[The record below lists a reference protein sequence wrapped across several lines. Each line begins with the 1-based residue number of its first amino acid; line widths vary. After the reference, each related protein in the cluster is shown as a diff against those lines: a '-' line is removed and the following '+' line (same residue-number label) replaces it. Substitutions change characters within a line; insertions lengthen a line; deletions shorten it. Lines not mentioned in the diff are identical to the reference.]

1 MKNTNKV
8 LRIPVIG
15 LALIA
20 AIALSAALII
30 AGCLIEEPDE
40 DLIPTAEDFDIGTL
54 TRDVDSVSAVTIT
67 PKQGKSTGAITIY
80 YEGTGSTSY
89 AKSTTLPTAAGTY
102 AVTFDVAAS
111 PGWKA
116 AVGLSA
122 GTLTISQAPAFTDIA
137 DFAAWLAAQPANTA
151 DTAYT
156 VKLNLSDLGGSSA
169 DSGSLGA
176 VLLANNTKFV
186 NLDLSGSTITSIP
199 EKAFYSFDS
208 EGYLWSLT
216 GITLPSSV
224 TSIGE
229 KAFVSCKG
237 LANVTIP
244 NNVTSIGADAFQN
257 CSSLTGI
264 TLPTNAGF
272 TTIEDSVF
280 NNSGLTSITIPDNVT
295 NIGTSA
301 FFACPSL
308 TSVIIGSGVTIL
320 GNMAFGNCP
329 NLTSVTFLST
339 IEEDNFPTGAFMGNL
354 RYEYLYE
361 NDGGIGTYTTTAP
374 VNQNSVWTKDTSVPV
389 LSAGSVNRTS
399 DTAATIGF
407 TTDKAGT
414 AYYLV
419 VEKDAAA
426 PEKTAVK
433 AGTSLGEVSGTVSG
447 KAVTLTAGAKDIY
460 VVVEDTDGN
469 ISAPLKIA
477 VAAEVIPSSYTVTF
491 DAKGGS
497 PAPTSPITVNG
508 GETIQEP
515 SAMTKSDAIFGGW
528 YNESTNT
535 KWVFATAAV
544 TENTVLYA
552 KWIVNEMVPV
562 YPGRFQMGK
571 DGESDSASTTPVHQV
586 TLTGFYIGKYEV
598 TQELYE
604 AVMGTNPSSFKT
616 DADSGEV
623 QEKRPVE
630 TVRWFDALV
639 FCNRL
644 SILEGLTPAY
654 RINNST
660 DPANWGTVPANNTAS
675 TIAAWNAVEVIN
687 DSTGYRLPTEAQWEY
702 AAKGGHLAGNPY
714 KVYSGSN
721 TANDVAWNSGNS
733 GAKTHEVGKKQP
745 NEIGIY
751 DMSGNVEEWCWDWF
765 ENYQSAAQNDPA
777 GPSSGTE
784 RIFRG
789 FSFTRSGTQIRLVGR
804 TYSKMTPFTRSD
816 DIGFRI
822 VRGGTAS
829 GDNLTTIDELATW
842 LSAQDANTAATAYIV
857 KLNVDDITGI
867 QTTLKNAPDIYV
879 FLDLSDSTITTIPND
894 AFSAGSPIMIGCATL
909 TGIIIPDSVTSIGQR
924 SFRNCTNLAS
934 VTIGSGVTSIG
945 DFAFDGCKSLA
956 SVNIPNGVTSIAM
969 NAFASCSSL
978 TSITIPNS
986 VTSIGNGAF
995 SLTDLTSI
1003 TIPNSVTSIGML
1015 AFSQC
1020 YSLTSVTIGSGVTSI
1035 GAYAFYD
1042 CTNLTSVTFLGTIP
1056 VADFGAGV
1064 TSAEIFNATNGLK
1077 DAFYEFNETDGF
1089 EGTYTRTAGT
1099 DVWEWE

>member
-15 LALIA
+15 FALIA
-20 AIALSAALII
+20 AIILSAALLM
-30 AGCLIEEPDE
+30 AGCVIEEPDD
-40 DLIPTAEDFDIGTL
+40 DLIPVADDFDIGNL
-54 TRDVDSVSAVTIT
+54 TQNVGSVTAVTIT
-67 PKQGKSTGAITIY
+67 PKWNCSPGAITIY
-80 YEGTGSTSY
+80 YAGN
-89 AKSTTLPTAAGTY
+89 TTLPSAAGTY
-102 AVTFDVAAS
+102 AVTFDVAAA

-116 AVGLSA
+116 ATGLSA
-122 GTLTISQAPAFTDIA
+122 GTLTIRAPFTDLA

-151 DTAYT
+151 DTAYK
-156 VKLNLSDLGGSSA
+156 VALNLSDFGGSGET
-169 DSGSLGA
+169 DGSLGA
-176 VLLANNTKFV
+176 ILLANKTKYV
-186 NLDLSGSTITSIP
+186 NLDLSGGTITSIP
-199 EKAFYSFDS
+199 EGAFTNSTTFEFCATLTGITLPNTVTS
-208 EGYLWSLT
+208 LEANAFSSCENLVSITIPNSVTSIGQSAFASCFSLT
-216 GITLPSSV
+216 GITLPDNAGFTTIAGYTFAGCSSLTSITIPSSV
-224 TSIGE
+224 TSIG
-229 KAFVSCKG
+229 G
-237 LANVTIP
+237 
-244 NNVTSIGADAFQN
+244 
-257 CSSLTGI
+257 
-264 TLPTNAGF
+264 
-272 TTIEDSVF
+272 
-280 NNSGLTSITIPDNVT
+280 
-295 NIGTSA
+295 SA
-301 FFACPSL
+301 FFDCDS
-308 TSVIIGSGVTIL
+308 
-320 GNMAFGNCP
+320 
-329 NLTSVTFLST
+329 LTSVTFQGT
-339 IEEDNFPTGAFMGNL
+339 IASSGFDSSAFLGL
-354 RYEYLYE
+354 GDIRSKYLA
-361 NDGGIGTYTTTAP
+361 NGIGTYTTTAP
-374 VNQNSVWTKDTSVPV
+374 VNQNSVWTKDTTVPV

-419 VEKDAAA
+419 VEKDAPA
-426 PEKTAVK
+426 PANTAVK
-433 AGTSLGEVSGTVSG
+433 AGTSLGAVTVGANSG

-460 VVVEDTDGN
+460 VVVEDAAGN
-469 ISAPLKIA
+469 ISVPLKIA
-477 VAAEVIPSSYTVTF
+477 AAAEVIPSTYTVTF
-491 DAKGGS
+491 NANGGS
-497 PAPTSPITVNG
+497 PAPTSPITVNSG
-508 GETIQEP
+508 QTIQEP
-515 SAMTKSDAIFGGW
+515 SAMTKSGAIFGGW

-544 TENTVLYA
+544 TEDIALYA

-562 YPGRFQMGK
+562 YPGSFQMGK
-571 DGESDSASTTPVHQV
+571 DGGSDSASTIPVHQV

-604 AVMGTNPSSFKT
+604 AVMGTNPSNFKT
-616 DADSGEV
+616 GADSGED

-660 DPANWGTVPANNTAS
+660 DPANWGTVPANSTAS

-714 KVYSGSN
+714 KVFSGSN

-789 FSFTRSGTQIRLVGR
+789 FSYTRSGTQIRLVGR
-804 TYSKMTPFTRSD
+804 TYSKMTPFTRGD

-879 FLDLSDSTITTIPND
+879 FLDLSDSTITEIPD
-894 AFSAGSPIMIGCATL
+894 YTFTDSSKMPMIGCATL
-909 TGIIIPDSVTSIGQR
+909 TGITLPDSVTSIGN
-924 SFRNCTNLAS
+924 SVFRGCTNLAS
-934 VTIGSGVTSIG
+934 VNIPNSVNSIGS
-945 DFAFDGCKSLA
+945 FAFDSCSSLA

-969 NAFASCSSL
+969 NAFASCPSLASITIPNSVTSIGSGAFSLTGL

-986 VTSIGNGAF
+986 VTSIEF
-995 SLTDLTSI
+995 
-1003 TIPNSVTSIGML
+1003 L

-1020 YSLTSVTIGSGVTSI
+1020 PSLTSVTIGSGVTSI
-1035 GAYAFYD
+1035 GSYVFIG
-1042 CTNLTSVTFLGTIP
+1042 CTNLTSVTFLGKIP
-1056 VADFGAGV
+1056 VAGFGAGV
-1064 TSAEIFNATNGLK
+1064 TAADILNITNGLK
-1077 DAFYEFNETDGF
+1077 DAFYEYEQAVGF